1 MGVHQAV
8 GVFPNKDNLTICFAH
23 IAYQLSPQYPLRK
36 SGIRHFQ
43 VSKREDLEAR
53 IGEADVLVIS
63 ML

>member
-1 MGVHQAV
+1 M
-8 GVFPNKDNLTICFAH
+8 FPNKDNLTICFAH